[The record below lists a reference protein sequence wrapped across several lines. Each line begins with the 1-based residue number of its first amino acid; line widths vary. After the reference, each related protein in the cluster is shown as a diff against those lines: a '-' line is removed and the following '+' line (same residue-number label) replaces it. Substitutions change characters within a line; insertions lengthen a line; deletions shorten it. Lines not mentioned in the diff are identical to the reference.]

1 MATLEEMLDVG
12 VHFGH
17 QARKWN
23 PKMAPY
29 IYGERNGIHI
39 LDILQ
44 TMICLDQA
52 RQYARVKAA
61 LGEVFLIVGTKS
73 QAASIIRPAAERCQA
88 HNPTQ
93 VHYVNHRWLGGMLT
107 NWSTMRVCIRRL
119 VDVEARE
126 RNGELDNLP
135 KKEAT
140 LARKQLARL
149 EKHLGGV
156 KNMRALP
163 ETVVIVGQPNEM
175 NAVRE
180 CQKLGLRTITL
191 LDTDCNPALAD
202 IPIPSN
208 DDSIASIELVMR
220 EITKGIEEGQLA
232 TQGGGPQDVSIEWL
246 MEAHHDL
253 EPTAQEE
260 IAHAPSGATMS

>member
-1 MATLEEMLDVG
+1 MAMLEEMLDVG

-44 TMICLDQA
+44 TTICLDRA
-52 RQYARVKAA
+52 CEYARTKAA
-61 LGEVFLIVGTKS
+61 QGEAFLVVGTKS
-73 QAASIIRPAAERCQA
+73 QAASIIKPAAERCQRHSA
-88 HNPTQ
+88 SQ

-119 VDVEARE
+119 LDLEARN
-126 RNGELDNLP
+126 RSGALLDLP
-135 KKEAT
+135 KKEAA

-149 EKHLGGV
+149 DKHLGGV
-156 KNMRALP
+156 KNMNRLP
-163 ETVVIVGQPNEM
+163 NTVVIIGQPNEM

-191 LDTDCNPALAD
+191 LDTDCNPALTD
-202 IPIPSN
+202 IPIPGN

-220 EITKGIEEGQLA
+220 ELTKAIEEGQLS
-232 TQGGGPQDVSIEWL
+232 TQGGAQDVSIEWL
-246 MEAHHDL
+246 MEAESAL
-253 EPTAQEE
+253 EPSADPEV
-260 IAHAPSGATMS
+260 ANAPMGATAA